1 MYEVYREDRD
11 GSKKVGGYTSKKDA
25 EECVRLLN
33 EAWKLAGRPD
43 ATFKIKYVKPDYIY
57 VIKRDGKYRTTIK
70 TRQLARDYVSMVKGF
85 GANINKKY
93 TITQINLNNVE
104 GKIVR

>member
-1 MYEVYREDRD
+1 MYEVYHKDRD
-11 GSKKVGGYTSKKDA
+11 GTHKVFRYSSKKDA
-25 EECVRLLN
+25 EECAQRLA
-33 EAWKLAGRPD
+33 EAWKLVDRPD
-43 ATFKIKYVKPDYIY
+43 VTFKIKYVKPDYIY